1 MASDQLLPR
10 AMRPISAV
18 SPHLR
23 VLQWNVLSDQLAV
36 NFPRVSESVLDW
48 PYRERLILAELTRA
62 DADILCLEEVDHFQ
76 DLQTALLPLGYC
88 GIYEQKEDWHRDGTA
103 IFYRANRLELEEKEG
118 GTFTVRRQ
126 KYLLAK
132 LRHKALNCSFVVVA
146 THLKSYAHHE
156 GTRLLQIQQILG
168 HLTRYKSLPVV
179 LAGDMNTKPQ
189 KEVYNLIRSVGFQS
203 AYWNALRPSAEP
215 EFTCLAYR
223 ESDLLR
229 LTLDYVWVKGWQPC
243 AVMTLPSE
251 ADIGSTGL
259 PCSQYPSD
267 HLALVCDLALASQ
280 FRL

>member
-10 AMRPISAV
+10 TMHPISPAR
-18 SPHLR
+18 PHLR

-36 NFPRVSESVLDW
+36 NFPRVAESVLDW

-62 DADILCLEEVDHFQ
+62 DADVLCLEEVDHFH
-76 DLQTALLPLGYC
+76 DLQAALSPLGYC

-103 IFYRANRLELEEKEG
+103 IFYRENRLVLEEKEG
-118 GTFTVRRQ
+118 GTFDVRRQ
-126 KYLLAK
+126 KYLLVK
-132 LRHKALNCSFVVVA
+132 LRHRVLNCSFIVVA

-156 GTRLLQIQQILG
+156 GTRLLQVQQILG
-168 HLTRYKSLPVV
+168 HLRRYEALPVV

-189 KEVYNLIRSVGFQS
+189 KDVYNLIKSVGFQS

-223 ESDLLR
+223 ESDVLR

-251 ADIGSTGL
+251 EDIGKTGL
-259 PCSQYPSD
+259 PCSKYPSD
-267 HLALVCDLALASQ
+267 HLALVCDLTLSPQ